1 MLKVSQ
7 YEYIRTAHRVYGKS
21 IRQIAKETGH
31 SRNTVKR
38 ALREEYCQ
46 YRERKQRNYPV
57 LGDHLSTID
66 EWIRSDRD
74 VPKKQRHTARRVY
87 NRLKKERGYSGSES
101 TVRRYVCEARVRAGL
116 GKQEVFI
123 PLSPKVGKECEIDWG
138 SARAVIGGQKMRIKF
153 FCMRSKYSGKHF
165 VRCYPGERQEM
176 FFDGHMRGF
185 EFFGGVYPV
194 VIYDN
199 LTTAV
204 RKVLQG
210 HNRILQESY
219 RKFQSY
225 YNFTPRFCNVS
236 QGHEKGGV
244 EGLVGF
250 ARRNYMV
257 PIPHAESL
265 EALNEQILGE
275 CFSYGDHRISGRF
288 RSVSEDFETEKD
300 KLIPLPVRPYSNLL
314 VSEGKVDK
322 YSTVIVDRNRY
333 SVPTKYAG
341 TRVKVLL
348 GVDKVEIFRS
358 GRRISSHT
366 RIYEQRQ
373 WSLHPDHY
381 LELIQKRP
389 QAFESARPIQQ
400 WRQTWPASLE
410 SLLENFCQK
419 QGYSRGVK
427 DFISVL
433 MFYRE
438 HPPGDVHAAVELAL
452 ETRGGSSSDVKHFL
466 LQTKETGVHPPL
478 QDWSS
483 LPAPDLS
490 VYDRIGGVS

>member
-1 MLKVSQ
+1 MLRVSQ
-7 YEYIRTAHRVYGKS
+7 YEYIRTAHRVY
-21 IRQIAKETGH
+21 ETGH
-31 SRNTVKR
+31 SRNTVKK
-38 ALREEYCQ
+38 ALREEYRK
-46 YRERKQRNYPV
+46 YRERKHRNYPV
-57 LGDHLSTID
+57 PGDHLSAID

-87 NRLKKERGYSGSES
+87 NRLKNEQGYRGSES
-101 TVRRYVCEARVRAGL
+101 TVRRYVREARVREGL

-123 PLSPKVGKECEIDWG
+123 PLNPEAGRECEIDRG
-138 SARAVIGGQKMRIKF
+138 SARAVVGGQKMTIRF
-153 FCMRSKYSGKHF
+153 FCMRSGYSGRHF
-165 VRCYPGERQEM
+165 VRCYPCERQEM
-176 FFDGHMRGF
+176 FFDGHIRGF
-185 EFFGGVYPV
+185 EFFGGVFPV
-194 VIYDN
+194 LIYDN

-210 HNRILQESY
+210 HKRVLQESY
-219 RKFQSY
+219 SKFQAY
-225 YNFTPRFCNVS
+225 YNFTPRFCNAG

-257 PIPHAESL
+257 PIPHAESFG
-265 EALNEQILGE
+265 ALNEKILCE
-275 CFSYGDHRISGRF
+275 CFNYGDHRISGKD
-288 RSVSEDFETEKD
+288 RSVNENFEEEKTR
-300 KLIPLPVRPYSNLL
+300 LIALPGQPYSNILI
-314 VSEGKVDK
+314 SEGKVDK
-322 YSTVIVDRNRY
+322 YSTVTVDRNRY

-348 GVDKVEIFRS
+348 GADRVEVFHS
-358 GRRISSHT
+358 GRRIGFHA
-366 RIYEQRQ
+366 RIYERRQ

-381 LELIQKRP
+381 LELIRKRP

-400 WRQTWPASLE
+400 WRRTWPGSPE

-438 HPPGDVHAAVELAL
+438 HPPRDVHAAVESAL
-452 ETRGGSSSDVKHFL
+452 KIRGCSSSDVKHFL
-466 LQTKETGVHPPL
+466 LQTKETDSQPPL
-478 QDWSS
+478 QDWPS
-483 LPAPDLS
+483 LPGPDLS